1 MVTGDALRCAALVVC
16 VALAEFAA
24 VALVVVV
31 VAVVDA
37 VLVGAVL
44 SATCD
49 LLVCTAKKAD
59 DVDGCLAL
67 PLLLT
72 MVCVRLVCNWLA
84 PASATVADW

>member
-1 MVTGDALRCAALVVC
+1 MVTGDALRCAALDVC
-16 VALAEFAA
+16 VALAGFAA
-24 VALVVVV
+24 VVV
-31 VAVVDA
+31 VAV
-37 VLVGAVL
+37 VGAVL